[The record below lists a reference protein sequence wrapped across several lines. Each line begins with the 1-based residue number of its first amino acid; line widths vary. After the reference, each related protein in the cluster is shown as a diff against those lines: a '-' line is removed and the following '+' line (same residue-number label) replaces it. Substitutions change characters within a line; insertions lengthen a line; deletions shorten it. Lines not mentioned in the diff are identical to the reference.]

1 MLRNTEEKF
10 MKDENHRI
18 KFVSKVGTKLI
29 NMFHRKDPFQVN
41 CVSDECNP
49 CVSSKRNPTEL
60 SNCKVNNIC
69 YSATCNI
76 CEKPVYILVSH
87 LEIYTLAVL
96 NI

>member
-76 CEKPVYILVSH
+76 CEKGGKASVYFG
-87 LEIYTLAVL
+87 E
-96 NI
+96 